1 MGVTLR
7 DRWLSAL
14 RPLLLAALLAVA
26 WLVWAAASANAAS
39 DGLNPLDGIG
49 QPANSQLQETT
60 STAAALAGPLTADAA
75 DVTAVPQV
83 TSQVPAAVSDPAG
96 STPIPAIQDVPVPV
110 AAVPSPVSGAT
121 ATVVDVVR
129 PALSQAT
136 DVLTSAVDSAASEGT
151 DTVNDAVADTANN
164 VVNDAVVSVV
174 DSLSPALPGITL
186 PTVTLPTVPGPI
198 VLGPI
203 VPPKVP
209 VQLPAPGGHR
219 HSPSTGVPPSG
230 FTREPAGGIDA
241 SAQAASAQPVRKA
254 AASTQT
260 VRRAVSPLEFLANTH
275 ALRALAAT
283 IDYVVSAAPAP
294 TGPDP
299 EEALRFAALHSQS
312 GSTGGSGSAG
322 SEASADVAGFW
333 NPMHDDRGALM
344 PDAAQVLAA
353 GPSFDPGS
361 SPD

>member
-7 DRWLSAL
+7 DRWQSAL

-26 WLVWAAASANAAS
+26 WLVWAAGSANAAS
-39 DGLNPLDGIG
+39 DGLNPPDGIG
-49 QPANSQLQETT
+49 QPANSLLQETT
-60 STAAALAGPLTADAA
+60 SAAALADPLTTDAA

-83 TSQVPAAVSDPAG
+83 TSQVPATVSDPAG

-121 ATVVDVVR
+121 ATVVDIVG
-129 PALSQAT
+129 PALSQTT
-136 DVLTSAVDSAASEGT
+136 DVLTTAVDSAASVGT
-151 DTVNDAVADTANN
+151 ETVNDAVMDTAND
-164 VVNDAVVSVV
+164 VVNDAADAVVSVV
-174 DSLSPALPGITL
+174 DSLPPALPGITL
-186 PTVTLPTVPGPI
+186 PTVP
-198 VLGPI
+198 GPI
-203 VPPKVP
+203 VPPQVP
-209 VQLPAPGGHR
+209 VQLPAPGGHG
-219 HSPSTGVPPSG
+219 HSPATGVPPSG

-241 SAQAASAQPVRKA
+241 SAQTASAQPVRKA

-275 ALRALAAT
+275 AVRALAAT

-299 EEALRFAALHSQS
+299 EEALRFAALHSLS
-312 GSTGGSGSAG
+312 GSTSGSGSAG
-322 SEASADVAGFW
+322 SEASADVAAFW